1 MITASELSSVSTN
14 VTLFAI
20 SFARFGSENISLR
33 FLFLNA
39 ACLGI
44 AFVVRVTLP
53 CYIT

>member
-20 SFARFGSENISLR
+20 RFAQFGSEYISLR
-33 FLFLNA
+33 FLFLNV

-44 AFVVRVTLP
+44 AFVRRVTLP
-53 CYIT
+53 RYIS